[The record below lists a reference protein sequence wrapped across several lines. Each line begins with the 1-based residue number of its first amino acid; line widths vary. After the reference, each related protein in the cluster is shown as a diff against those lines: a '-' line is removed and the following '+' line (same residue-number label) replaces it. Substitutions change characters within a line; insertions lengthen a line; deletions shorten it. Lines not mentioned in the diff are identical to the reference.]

1 MIVQI
6 NFKCMYKQL
15 QEQVT
20 VENLVGKLN
29 FLLFN

>member
-6 NFKCMYKQL
+6 KCMYKQL